1 MVVLCVSMKYTL
13 QVLGIGQ
20 KLSVITF
27 LKHNCYPVEN
37 TRKLILLIKANLTL
51 FFTQDIL
58 GVCTMG
64 HCWITMAGKFI
75 VL

>member
-1 MVVLCVSMKYTL
+1 MLVRKYIL

-20 KLSVITF
+20 KWSVITF
-27 LKHNCYPVEN
+27 LEYNCYPVEN
-37 TRKLILLIKANLTL
+37 TRKLILLLKANIAH

-58 GVCTMG
+58 AVCTMG
-64 HCWITMAGKFI
+64 RCWITIAGKFI